1 MFGIQIKRAKEI
13 QLKEMESYLQQNAN
27 KVDAVAKE
35 KEAGQNQK
43 ENRKAQKVRF
53 YHSHVG
59 KILNASLR
67 VQRFTKAWTISSV
80 HSEIHKTFLQAPT
93 AANKTPPNSSKV
105 DFSQMMKIKEEEET
119 PPICHIRA
127 PPRKPSNPVPIDIN
141 DDSDCDFELPV
152 RQTPQNSRS
161 IGSKSKVGIFI
172 RGHIIIF

>member
-80 HSEIHKTFLQAPT
+80 RKF
-93 AANKTPPNSSKV
+93 
-105 DFSQMMKIKEEEET
+105 IKHFFRRQ
-119 PPICHIRA
+119 PQRIKLHQIRA
-127 PPRKPSNPVPIDIN
+127 RWIFRK
-141 DDSDCDFELPV
+141 
-152 RQTPQNSRS
+152 
-161 IGSKSKVGIFI
+161 
-172 RGHIIIF
+172 